1 MQKIT
6 SSFLSLNIQDIL
18 KGLIV
23 AAGGAA
29 VAAIETSL
37 SAGELSFNWKQI
49 GLTALA
55 AGVSYLGKNLF
66 TKPTI
71 VTPVK

>member
-6 SSFLSLNIQDIL
+6 SSFLSLNIQDVL
-18 KGLIV
+18 KGLVV

-29 VAAIETSL
+29 ISAIETSIQ
-37 SAGELSFNWKQI
+37 AGQLAINWKSV

-55 AGVSYLGKNLF
+55 AGLSYLGKNLF
-66 TKPTI
+66 TKPAL